1 MEKRPAL
8 GKGLSALIP
17 DASDVLATPLK
28 TSLDVDIDLLEPNE
42 YQPRGP
48 IDSARLEELA
58 KSIRANGIIQPIV
71 VRPLEATTSSGQARR
86 FQIIAGERRW
96 RAARLAR
103 LQKVPVVIKDL
114 PTTNR
119 RQQLEMALIENIQR
133 EDLNPMEEA
142 SAYQRLVV
150 EFRMRQEEIAEQ
162 VGKDRATVAN
172 YMRLLK
178 LPEEVRGNVASGAL
192 SMGHARALV
201 ALASD
206 TDQRRVAREVVART
220 LSVRETEA
228 LVKIE
233 LRRSESPT
241 APAMPKHKNDVHT
254 RAAEEQLHL
263 ALGTPVSIHRRGKG
277 GTIAITFTNENE
289 LQRIYEYLTEARR
302 TKNEDRK

>member
-17 DASDVLATPLK
+17 DASDVLSTPRA
-28 TSLDVDIDLLEPNE
+28 SLEVDIDLLEPNE

-48 IDSARLEELA
+48 ADPSRLEELA
-58 KSIRANGIIQPIV
+58 KSIRANGIVQPIV
-71 VRPLEATTSSGQARR
+71 VRPLEAPTSSGQTRR
-86 FQIIAGERRW
+86 YQIIAGERRW
-96 RAARLAR
+96 RAAQLAQLPR
-103 LQKVPVVIKDL
+103 VPVVIRDL

-142 SAYQRLVV
+142 SAYQRLVD
-150 EFRMRQEEIAEQ
+150 EFRMRQDEIADQ
-162 VGKDRATVAN
+162 VGKDRATIAN

-178 LPEEVRGNVASGAL
+178 LPEEVRGDVASGAL

-201 ALASD
+201 ALPSD
-206 TDQRRVAREVVART
+206 ADQRRVAREVVART

-233 LRRSESPT
+233 LRRAETP
-241 APAMPKHKNDVHT
+241 APAASPKNKKDVHT
-254 RAAEEQLHL
+254 KAAEEQLRL
-263 ALGTPVSIHRRGKG
+263 ALGTPVNIHRRGKG
-277 GTIAITFTNENE
+277 GTVAITFTNENE
-289 LQRIYEYLTEARR
+289 LQRIYEYLME
-302 TKNEDRK
+302 RK